1 MSFNV
6 PATPY
11 FLPDTLARFLW
22 TLPSAVVLL
31 EDKPGL
37 LVGLFS
43 PWFRQL
49 FHSDLKQCSV
59 QKA

>member
-37 LVGLFS
+37 LVSLFS

-49 FHSDLKQCSV
+49 FHSDLKQ
-59 QKA
+59 